1 MKGRGAATIQGGVS
15 LKHRLFKIAGPVLA
29 VGVLTLALKA
39 LHEQLHTYHY
49 RDIVQHLSEQPLSR
63 VLLAIGLVALSYTA
77 LSGYDWIALRYVGSS
92 LPWRK
97 LAPASFIATALSNNV
112 GMTWLSGGSVR
123 LRFYTS
129 QGLSTAQVTQVVGY
143 ITLSFWVGFASVGG
157 VLFLFDPPPIPAEL
171 HLPDVGLRVV
181 GALFLGFV
189 VLYSTLVSTRRQPL
203 RIRGWQLSMPQRR
216 HVMWQVLVAGGDWFP
231 AAATLWVLMPP
242 GSVSYR
248 AVLGAFIVAQISG
261 LASHVPGG
269 LGVFETV
276 VLLLLSDRVPK
287 PVLLGTLLV
296 YRALY
301 YLLPFAVA
309 VVLIGIYEVRQ
320 RRAHVLRLN
329 SSAGRWTSALLPS
342 VFALATFFAGVF
354 LLGSSVTPSSLEG
367 TRWVH
372 RYLPVPLLE
381 ATHLVSGITGAGLLL
396 LARGLQRR
404 LDAAY
409 GLTVALLTA
418 GIASA
423 LLRGLDVWTA
433 LVLTGLLVC
442 FVPCH
447 GEFYRRDSLVREPFT
462 AGWGLAV
469 VSALAATAWLGLF
482 VHHHDDLSNLLWR
495 FVLHGEGPRFLHVC
509 VSAAVVVVLFA
520 GAHLLRPPARPSERP
535 SEADLATARDIVAR
549 SPSAWAHLALQGDK
563 SLLFNEARTAFLMYA
578 HQGRSWVAL
587 GEPVGP
593 EEELPELVW
602 RFRGEAERHDGLPVF
617 YGVGTEHEPLFLD
630 MGLSAQKLGEE
641 ARVPL
646 EGWRADGPPPGQAP
660 EGCRFEVVAAEDVEP
675 LLPELKRVSDA
686 WLARQGHAE
695 QGFSAG
701 YFDER
706 SLTYG
711 PVALVWRGD
720 RVVAFASLWTSAT
733 REEFVAG
740 LSRLSPEAPP
750 GVMTWML
757 ERVLEWGRQEGY
769 RWFSL
774 GLAPSEDAELS
785 EHFEELPMPRS
796 ELERFHPRWV
806 PRYLASP
813 ADRSLPFVLEDV
825 AALISR
831 GPSGRGGDA

>member
-1 MKGRGAATIQGGVS
+1 MS
-15 LKHRLFKIAGPVLA
+15 LKHRLFKLAGPVLA

-39 LHEQLHTYHY
+39 LHAQLHTYHY
-49 RDIVQHLSEQPLSR
+49 RDIVRQLSEQPWSR
-63 VLLAIGLVALSYTA
+63 VLLAVALTALSYTA

-97 LAPASFIATALSNNV
+97 LAPAAFIATALSNNV

-123 LRFYTS
+123 LRFYSS

-157 VLFLFDPPPIPAEL
+157 ALFLFDPPPIPPEL

-189 VLYSTLVSTRRQPL
+189 VLYSTLVVVRREPL
-203 RIRGWQLSMPQRR
+203 RLRGWQLSIPRR
-216 HVMWQVLVAGGDWFP
+216 EHVLWQVLVAGGDWFL
-231 AAATLWVLMPP
+231 AAGTLWVLMPP
-242 GSVSYR
+242 GSVSYH

-261 LASHVPGG
+261 LVSHVPGG

-309 VVLIGIYEVRQ
+309 VVLIGVYEVRQ
-320 RRAHVLRLN
+320 RRAHVLRLA

-342 VFALATFFAGVF
+342 IFALATFFAGVF
-354 LLGSSVTPSSLEG
+354 LLGSSVTPSSPEG
-367 TRWVH
+367 ARWVH
-372 RYLPVPLLE
+372 RYLPRLLLE

-396 LARGLQRR
+396 LARGVQRR
-404 LDAAY
+404 LDGAY
-409 GLTVALLTA
+409 AFTVALLTC

-423 LLRGLDVWTA
+423 LVRGLDVWTA

-442 FVPCH
+442 FLPAH

-469 VSALAATAWLGLF
+469 LAALAGTAWLGAF
-482 VHHHDDLSNLLWR
+482 VHSHEELSSELLWR
-495 FVLHGEGPRFLHVC
+495 FVLHGEGPRFLRVC
-509 VSAAVVVVLFA
+509 VSAAVVVILFA

-535 SEADLATARDIVAR
+535 SEADLATARDIIAR

-563 SLLFNEARTAFLMYA
+563 ALLFNEARTAFLMYA

-593 EEELPELVW
+593 EEALPELVW

-617 YGVGTEHEPLFLD
+617 YGVSTAHEPLFLD
-630 MGLSAQKLGEE
+630 MGLSPQKLGEE
-641 ARVPL
+641 ARIPL
-646 EGWRADGPPPGQAP
+646 EEARAEGPSLLPTP
-660 EGCRFEVVAAEDVEP
+660 EGCRFEVVPGERVEP
-675 LLPELKRVSDA
+675 LLPELRRVSDA
-686 WLARQGHAE
+686 WLAQQGHTE
-695 QGFSAG
+695 QSFSTG

-706 SLTYG
+706 SLTLG
-711 PVALVWRGD
+711 PVALVWRGE
-720 RVVAFASLWTSAT
+720 RVVAFASLWMSAAH
-733 REEFVAG
+733 EEFVVG
-740 LSRLSPEAPP
+740 LSRVSPEAPP
-750 GVMTWML
+750 RVMDWML
-757 ERVLEWGRQEGY
+757 EQLLGWGRREGY

-774 GLAPSEDAELS
+774 GLTPSPRED
-785 EHFEELPMPRS
+785 
-796 ELERFHPRWV
+796 LERFHPRWE

-831 GPSGRGGDA
+831 GPPDRGGHA